1 MGSDSDTACRL
12 ARYFQAVS
20 WRLQGSHLSAV
31 EFAIPQ
37 MNRTFAH
44 PLHFVSHDV
53 VCDVVRES
61 SITSKCQSESDSE
74 SELAVAD
81 ANLGNMLL
89 CGVHLAFLF
98 RASQVLEQMRVQVR
112 IQI

>member
-1 MGSDSDTACRL
+1 M
-12 ARYFQAVS
+12 
-20 WRLQGSHLSAV
+20 
-31 EFAIPQ
+31 
-37 MNRTFAH
+37 
-44 PLHFVSHDV
+44 
-53 VCDVVRES
+53 RES
-61 SITSKCQSESDSE
+61 SITSECQSESDSE

-81 ANLGNMLL
+81 ANFKNMLL

>member
-1 MGSDSDTACRL
+1 M
-12 ARYFQAVS
+12 
-20 WRLQGSHLSAV
+20 

-37 MNRTFAH
+37 MNRTFTH

-61 SITSKCQSESDSE
+61 SITSECQSESDSE